1 MTLRWRTRDRY
12 PSPVDGSATRHSCTR
27 PVRPSGYRAR
37 RSIAPARAGH
47 RCARCQR
54 LLVTVRNGKTGF
66 RVANSMSGAV
76 ARYQRLRQRYPDA
89 GGEDFIFLP
98 HHTNRAT
105 VARIFARQFNV
116 LLDETGLKHD
126 PVTDTERSVYCP
138 RHTAICMR
146 IILSHGNVNIFNLA
160 KNAGTGVRAD

>member
-1 MTLRWRTRDRY
+1 MAHQGQVPIACGVPRDILARGQCALQAIERVDPLLRRGPATAA
-12 PSPVDGSATRHSCTR
+12 PVAK
-27 PVRPSGYRAR
+27 
-37 RSIAPARAGH
+37 
-47 RCARCQR
+47 R
-54 LLVTVRNGKTGF
+54 LLATVRNGKTGF

-160 KNAGTGVRAD
+160 KNAGTGVQAD